1 MRANYFPTKRMCFRC
16 PMFTT
21 AKGLPGSYT
30 ITKPRN
36 FPEEQK
42 KKKKER
48 IGTISME
55 TPQISSTQF
64 LHLEKI

>member
-1 MRANYFPTKRMCFRC
+1 MRANYFPTGSMCFRC

-30 ITKPRN
+30 IAKAKN

-42 KKKKER
+42 KK
-48 IGTISME
+48 
-55 TPQISSTQF
+55 
-64 LHLEKI
+64 